1 MDKGGYWPRVVACS
15 YTPRRSIPDFE
26 SSETRQRQP
35 RGMVLGITEDMFS
48 TQSGRGVWS
57 SGCTLRVQN
66 HPLLQANLSGHRDE
80 QTDLREVRSGFKHS
94 LELAAIVSSDQAG
107 IRQTVACPRHEL
119 SLGALGTTPDGND
132 SSEKHES
139 IPDMPE
145 RQSTEMLSW
154 LILAMPVELPSCDSV
169 SVRWSSSLVVH
180 FVGEERQYY
189 STGPCQGPNTVPLTV
204 FEVDV

>member
-1 MDKGGYWPRVVACS
+1 
-15 YTPRRSIPDFE
+15 
-26 SSETRQRQP
+26 
-35 RGMVLGITEDMFS
+35 
-48 TQSGRGVWS
+48 
-57 SGCTLRVQN
+57 
-66 HPLLQANLSGHRDE
+66 
-80 QTDLREVRSGFKHS
+80 
-94 LELAAIVSSDQAG
+94 
-107 IRQTVACPRHEL
+107 
-119 SLGALGTTPDGND
+119 
-132 SSEKHES
+132 
-139 IPDMPE
+139 MPE